1 MDGTNV
7 LTSYNTQTSP
17 EVQLIGV
24 NGNKLALNSQK
35 LQERLADMAAKMV
48 TICSSLQDVIE
59 IVQVY
64 LLHGCQE
71 VFGDHVDNIEKNM
84 ISTIHGT
91 VNKVQENVSYAL
103 ELNMIWKTLKNQHFA
118 VYVLDWMDKNFPLQN
133 NDFGVV
139 TEEVIMMMLT
149 MNLLLGDYN
158 ELKKKL
164 EDDSVLAWSTKR
176 AA

>member
-17 EVQLIGV
+17 EGQLIGV

-71 VFGDHVDNIEKNM
+71 V
-84 ISTIHGT
+84 SLPTI
-91 VNKVQENVSYAL
+91 QYIYY
-103 ELNMIWKTLKNQHFA
+103 M
-118 VYVLDWMDKNFPLQN
+118 
-133 NDFGVV
+133 
-139 TEEVIMMMLT
+139 
-149 MNLLLGDYN
+149 
-158 ELKKKL
+158 
-164 EDDSVLAWSTKR
+164 
-176 AA
+176 